1 MSMLLLRITDDLSCF
16 KSSRI
21 SHRFSASLFSRR
33 MLLWPMLGGPQWPI
47 QRVGTG
53 PKRNICVA
61 TVRSGEQNTL
71 RSRRDINFGRSMSNF
86 WMGLFAAQTAAAVDA
101 KPADRRHRVLSVLAG
116 VVLSL
121 LIGGGLI
128 IAGAL
133 TR

>member
-1 MSMLLLRITDDLSCF
+1 
-16 KSSRI
+16 
-21 SHRFSASLFSRR
+21 
-33 MLLWPMLGGPQWPI
+33 
-47 QRVGTG
+47 
-53 PKRNICVA
+53 
-61 TVRSGEQNTL
+61 
-71 RSRRDINFGRSMSNF
+71 MSNF